1 MYIQGLKDIS
11 VAMGTVFNILH
22 CTKPIDSCWIHSL
35 TAVKGVLHLVI
46 NIVLFNE
53 QSLFMGKT
61 HSYYLGERD
70 ISICLENSSFLS
82 KGKPVN
88 ETLPEDQH
96 WT

>member
-1 MYIQGLKDIS
+1 
-11 VAMGTVFNILH
+11 
-22 CTKPIDSCWIHSL
+22 
-35 TAVKGVLHLVI
+35 
-46 NIVLFNE
+46 
-53 QSLFMGKT
+53 MGKT